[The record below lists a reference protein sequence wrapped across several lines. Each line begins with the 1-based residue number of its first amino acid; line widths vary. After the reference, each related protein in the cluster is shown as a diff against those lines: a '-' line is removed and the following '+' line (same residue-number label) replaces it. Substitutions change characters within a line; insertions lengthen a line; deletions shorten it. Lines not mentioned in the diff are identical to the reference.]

1 MDFLGN
7 VNKTFS
13 NFIFQHFL
21 QSAKYSIS
29 ENYLWKIHFFF
40 KEQTEKYARSTTGQQ
55 EQGQFQQD
63 KGKQQVN
70 QTFEPY

>member
-1 MDFLGN
+1 MSTKLFPTLFSSIFFKAQNTPFPKITSGKYISFL
-7 VNKTFS
+7 
-13 NFIFQHFL
+13 
-21 QSAKYSIS
+21 
-29 ENYLWKIHFFF
+29 